1 MAHIDFIQPVHHV
14 TQRDYLMRVFA
25 GNKAEFATVAKRFDF
40 DYWDGSRNTG
50 YGGYC
55 YDRRWRPVAE
65 RLAVYYEL
73 KPGSHVLDIGCG
85 KGYLIKELI
94 DLVPGL
100 VVAGTDV
107 STYAIE
113 NAHPDVAPFLNVAD
127 AQKQPFD
134 DKSFDLI
141 LSINVLHNLRL
152 PQFENAIREIERLG
166 RGGKYIVMDSYRNEQ
181 EKVNLLY
188 WQLTCECFF
197 TPDEWGW
204 IFSKVGYN
212 GDFSFVYFE

>member
-1 MAHIDFIQPVHHV
+1 MAHIDFIQPVHHL

-50 YGGYC
+50 YGGYR
-55 YDRRWRPVAE
+55 YDGRWRPVAE

-94 DLVPGL
+94 DLVPGI

-127 AQKQPFD
+127 AQTQPFD